1 MGKIRKSLCMPM
13 GRCRLTNNLKRLK
26 FIPQDD
32 PQQRDSLQQLKKK
45 KQSLEKVENLISR
58 VTTLLN
64 SHVQFQQQQQKISK
78 HTKNQES
85 TTHSKEKK

>member
-45 KQSLEKVENLISR
+45 KAISGKSR
-58 VTTLLN
+58 EFN
-64 SHVQFQQQQQKISK
+64 F
-78 HTKNQES
+78 
-85 TTHSKEKK
+85 